1 MAAPTNLF
9 QNLQVNWA
17 IPAGVVGGTGPG
29 QYDTVNIYK
38 SSSEGMNYT
47 LVQSLP
53 VNPVSLVF
61 PTSWPDPSQRI
72 TSKSGIF
79 YMVGFSNS
87 VTGDYT
93 SSNYLTYKSLSPREQ
108 RMVLQ
113 LRDSLSRF
121 ITNRLAD
128 EEIRQYLE
136 QGIQS
141 FNIYSPT
148 TSFDIF
154 SLPPREEPLVIL
166 SALIMGVMQ
175 NMLGIGFTDIS
186 YSDQG
191 FSLTASRMDKM
202 TATLDKILTRY
213 NELLSIAKLDYAEGG
228 AGVGTVMLP
237 IGMGGNLNRGI
248 MNVFD
253 LLSAVG
259 R

>member
-1 MAAPTNLF
+1 MAVPENLF
-9 QNLQVNWA
+9 KQCTVQWVLPSDVA
-17 IPAGVVGGTGPG
+17 A
-29 QYDTVNIYK
+29 YDTVNIYQ
-38 SSSEGMNYT
+38 SSNEAQDYR
-47 LVQSLP
+47 LVASLTP
-53 VNPVSLVF
+53 IV
-61 PTSWPDPSQRI
+61 TSWADPS
-72 TSKSGIF
+72 TSLASKGGSH
-79 YMVGFSNS
+79 YMVIFSNS
-87 VTGDYT
+87 ITGVY
-93 SSNYLTYKSLSPREQ
+93 SNSYLTYKALSPREQ

-136 QGIQS
+136 QGLQN
-141 FNIYSPT
+141 FNVYSPT
-148 TSFDIF
+148 TGFDIF
-154 SLPPREEPLVIL
+154 NLPQREEPLVIL
-166 SALIMGVMQ
+166 GAMIMGVSQ

-202 TATLDKILTRY
+202 NSTLEKILGAY
-213 NELLSIAKLDYAEGG
+213 NNLLAIAKLDYAEGG

-248 MNVFD
+248 MGIFD

>member
-1 MAAPTNLF
+1 MAVPQTLYQF
-9 QNLQVNWA
+9 VVVQWA
-17 IPAGVVGGTGPG
+17 IPSGITAAL
-29 QYDTVNIYK
+29 YDTVNIYR
-38 SSSEGMNYT
+38 SSEEAQNYQLAGST
-47 LVQSLP
+47 AFA
-53 VNPVSLVF
+53 VSGVVT
-61 PTSWPDPSQRI
+61 TSYTD
-72 TSKSGIF
+72 TSKHFTSKGSYH
-79 YMVGFSNS
+79 YMVVFSHS
-87 VTGDYT
+87 ATGLV
-93 SSNYLTYKSLSPREQ
+93 SGSYLAYKNMSPREQ

-113 LRDSLSRF
+113 LRDALSRF

-136 QGIQS
+136 QGLQ
-141 FNIYSPT
+141 NLNVYSPT
-148 TSFDIF
+148 TGFDMF
-154 SLPPREEPLVIL
+154 NLPQSLEPLVIL
-166 SALIMGVMQ
+166 GAMIMGVAQ

-202 TATLDKILTRY
+202 SATFDKVLSAY
-213 NELLSIAKLDYAEGG
+213 NNLLAIAKLDYAEGG
-228 AGVGTVMLP
+228 TGVGTVMLP